1 MPSTIIKAIQ
11 THDMRFALE
20 EGAGADSVH
29 SDPEYSYAVTQLKT
43 GRGVCGI
50 GLAFTLGGGNEL
62 VCKAIQALSGL
73 LVGREIEALMADFGA
88 VYRQILDHPQYRWLG
103 PHKGV
108 VHLALSSIVNAC
120 FDLWAKARAVPL
132 WRLLLDLTP
141 EQLLNTLDLHYLED
155 ALTRDEAL
163 TLLTDELKNR
173 QARMG
178 IVDQRLSR
186 LRHIHRL
193 VSVLGRSDKGQH
205 QQVNRARI

>member
-29 SDPEYSYAVTQLKT
+29 SDPQYSYAVTQLKT
-43 GRGVCGI
+43 GQGVCGI

-132 WRLLLDLTP
+132 WRLLLDLRP
-141 EQLLNTLDLHYLED
+141 EQLAQHPRP
-155 ALTRDEAL
+155 ALPRRCAHTGRG
-163 TLLTDELKNR
+163 
-173 QARMG
+173 ARAF
-178 IVDQRLSR
+178 D
-186 LRHIHRL
+186 
-193 VSVLGRSDKGQH
+193 GRSQESPGAH
-205 QQVNRARI
+205 GHH